1 MKLLIIGFILGIAFP
16 FILDYILFG
25 TIDPVT
31 CTLK

>member
-1 MKLLIIGFILGIAFP
+1 MKAYIIGFTLGIALP
-16 FILDYILFG
+16 FIIDLILFG